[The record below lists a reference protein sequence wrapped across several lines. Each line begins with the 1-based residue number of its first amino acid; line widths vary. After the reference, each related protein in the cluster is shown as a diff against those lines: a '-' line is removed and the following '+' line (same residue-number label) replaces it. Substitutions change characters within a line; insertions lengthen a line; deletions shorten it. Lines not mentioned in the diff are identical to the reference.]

1 MGSRGRT
8 SVCCEVERRVP
19 VAVALVQVGAV
30 AVAGEKV
37 LESGDVA
44 LDRELVDP

>member
-1 MGSRGRT
+1 
-8 SVCCEVERRVP
+8 VERRVP